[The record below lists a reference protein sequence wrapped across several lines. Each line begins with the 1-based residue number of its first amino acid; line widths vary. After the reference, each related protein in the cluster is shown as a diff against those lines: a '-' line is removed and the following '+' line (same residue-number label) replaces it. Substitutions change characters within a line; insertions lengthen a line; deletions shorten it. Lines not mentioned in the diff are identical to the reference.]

1 VSKEIDEGPSK
12 TRRKRDAEALQSL
25 GEALAELPG
34 DVLATLDLPD
44 RLLQALED
52 YSRIPSHEARRR
64 QRQFIGKLMRDVDPA
79 PLQAFLDGRQRPAKE
94 QARLF
99 RLTER
104 WRDRLVAE
112 GEPALAAFLAAHPG
126 ATETE
131 ELADAV
137 AAARE
142 GRSGAPK
149 RLFRIVRAIIETGGV
164 AGGSPRDDA
173 LLE

>member
-1 VSKEIDEGPSK
+1 MSKELEEGPSK

-52 YSRIPSHEARRR
+52 YGRITSHEARRR

-79 PLQAFLDGRQRPAKE
+79 PLQAFLEGRQRPAKE

-99 RLTER
+99 RLSER
-104 WRDRLVAE
+104 WRDRLAVE
-112 GEPALAAFLAAHPG
+112 GAPALEAFLAAYPG
-126 ATETE
+126 AVAA

-142 GRSGAPK
+142 GRSGASR
-149 RLFRIVRAIIETGGV
+149 RLFRMVRTIIETG
-164 AGGSPRDDA
+164 APAAGSPRGDA

>member
-1 VSKEIDEGPSK
+1 MSKEIEEGPSK

-52 YSRIPSHEARRR
+52 YARIPSHEARRR
-64 QRQFIGKLMRDVDPA
+64 QRQFIGKLMRDVDPG

-112 GEPALAAFLAAHPG
+112 GGPALEAFLAAHPG
-126 ATETE
+126 AAAA

-137 AAARE
+137 TAARD

-149 RLFRIVRAIIETGGV
+149 RLFRMVRTSIETGG
-164 AGGSPRDDA
+164 AAAGSPGGDA

>member
-1 VSKEIDEGPSK
+1 MSKAIDEGPSK
-12 TRRKRDAEALQSL
+12 TRRKRDAEALQVL

-52 YSRIPSHEARRR
+52 YGRIASHEARRR
-64 QRQFIGKLMRDVDPA
+64 QRQFIGKLMRDVDPE

-104 WRDRLVAE
+104 WRDRLVE
-112 GEPALAAFLAAHPG
+112 DGEPALEAFLAAHPG
-126 ATETE
+126 AAAA

-137 AAARE
+137 TAARE

-149 RLFRIVRAIIETGGV
+149 RLFRLVRTIIDDKG
-164 AGGSPRDDA
+164 AAAGSPRGDA

>member
-1 VSKEIDEGPSK
+1 MSKEIEDGPSK
-12 TRRKRDAEALQSL
+12 TRRKRDAEDLQSL

-64 QRQFIGKLMRDVDPA
+64 QRQFIGKLMRDVDPE

-104 WRDRLVAE
+104 WRDRLVTE
-112 GEPALAAFLAAHPG
+112 GQPALEAFLAAYPG
-126 ATETE
+126 AAAG

-137 AAARE
+137 TAARD
-142 GRSGAPK
+142 GRSGAPR
-149 RLFRIVRAIIETGGV
+149 RLFRMVRTIIETGG
-164 AGGSPRDDA
+164 ADAGSPRGDA

>member
-1 VSKEIDEGPSK
+1 VSNDIDEGPSK
-12 TRRKRDAEALQSL
+12 TRRKRDAEALQAL

-34 DVLATLDLPD
+34 DVLATLGLPD

-52 YSRIPSHEARRR
+52 YGRIPSHEARRR

-104 WRDRLVAE
+104 WRDRLVTE
-112 GEPALAAFLAAHPG
+112 GEPALEAFLAAHPG
-126 ATETE
+126 AAAA

-137 AAARE
+137 IAARD

-149 RLFRIVRAIIETGGV
+149 RLFRMVRSIIETGG
-164 AGGSPRDDA
+164 AAAGSPRDDA